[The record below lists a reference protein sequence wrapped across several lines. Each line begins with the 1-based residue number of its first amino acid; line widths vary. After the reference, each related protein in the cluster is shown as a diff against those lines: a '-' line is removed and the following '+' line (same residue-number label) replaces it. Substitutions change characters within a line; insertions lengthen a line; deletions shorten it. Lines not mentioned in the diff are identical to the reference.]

1 MKTAT
6 RCGFGVLA
14 TVMAFARSG
23 VQDTQFRWVNPLPE
37 GAHERLSHGTF
48 HSESM
53 GLDVGYVVYLPPGY
67 EDSSNV
73 ARRYPVVYW
82 LHGGQIGSELRAI
95 GMTERFDRQIRAGT
109 VPPRIYVFMNGGRL
123 SHYDYGQS
131 LGETAF
137 VKELIPH
144 VDRTYR
150 TVQERSGRAIEGFSA
165 GGRGTARIMF
175 RDPELFCSAAPMG
188 GGHQHEK
195 RASQNR
201 GEVRVGA
208 VTVVLDDPGNNSWDR
223 ARTYAAREDAPNLE
237 ILVAVGTRDF
247 NYEAN
252 LEWMNH
258 LQALGIPFSRHIV
271 PEIRH
276 SASQVYETVGDQ
288 IMQFHEKCFS
298 RAVAGGR

>member
-1 MKTAT
+1 MKAAT

-14 TVMAFARSG
+14 TVMVLAWSG
-23 VQDTQFRWVNPLPE
+23 VQDTQFRWVNPLPD

-95 GMTERFDRQIRAGT
+95 GMTERFDRRIRAGT
-109 VPPRIYVFMNGGRL
+109 VPPRIYVFVNGGRL

-150 TVQERSGRAIEGFSA
+150 TVQERLGRAVEGFSA

-175 RDPELFCSAAPMG
+175 RYPELFCSAAPMG

-195 RASQNR
+195 GASKNR

-223 ARTYAAREDAPNLE
+223 ARTYAAREDAPNLK

-252 LEWMNH
+252 LEWMGH
-258 LQALGIPFSRHIV
+258 LQSLGIPFSRHIV
-271 PEIRH
+271 PEIPH

-288 IMQFHEKCFS
+288 IMRFHEKCFS
-298 RAVAGGR
+298 RAVEGGQ